1 MTVQERSQASIDL
14 DDRLQRLEEGLAA
27 LASLVEGP
35 SASGDLGHLSAMGFA
50 HVVRLHAE
58 EAGRLASAFQAMTE
72 GGGR

>member
-1 MTVQERSQASIDL
+1 MTGPERSAAAIEL

-35 SASGDLGHLSAMGFA
+35 SASGDLRHLSAMGFA

-58 EAGRLASAFQAMTE
+58 EAGRLASAFQDLTE